1 MMRRASTIVYGKEA
15 AVLSNQIQEIF
26 MRQDQESIHEESSL
40 KSSYRTD
47 SDISGSMQ
55 PESEANLLP
64 GSSKDLAEPKVEE

>member
-1 MMRRASTIVYGKEA
+1 
-15 AVLSNQIQEIF
+15 

-55 PESEANLLP
+55 PESEANLQP
-64 GSSKDLAEPKVEE
+64 GSSKDLAEPKVEELKAN